1 MKILYGVPGEGM
13 GHATRSRVILDHLT
27 KHHDVKIV
35 VSGRAHAYLKKFFP
49 DVEEIRGLHLAYEGN
64 TLDRSRTVFEFFK
77 DAPDDMADNVE
88 TYFKIARSFK
98 PDAVIADFESFAWL
112 YGRRH
117 RIPVLSIDNMQ
128 IINRCE
134 HGDVIPKHLLGSYRM
149 TKMVIKAKLP
159 GCYHYLITTFFFPKV
174 RKPRT
179 SLYPPILRQEILDAK
194 ARAERQEHFLVY
206 QTSPSNTE
214 LLDVL
219 ARMAP
224 AKFRVYGYRRNEDRG
239 NVTLK
244 DFSEAG
250 FVTDLATCRA
260 VIAGGGF
267 SLMGEAVYLGKPML
281 SVPLEKQ
288 FEQQLNALYLG
299 RLGYGEYHLAADE
312 EAIRGFLARSDSYA
326 QNLTAHHQDGNK
338 EILAAVDRLLG
349 EIAPMHKKSRSA
361 GGRG

>member
-13 GHATRSRVILDHLT
+13 GHATRSRVILDHLMRR
-27 KHHDVKIV
+27 HDVKIV
-35 VSGRAHAYLKKFFP
+35 VSGRAHAYLKRFFP
-49 DVEEIRGLHLAYEGN
+49 DVEEIRGLHLAYQGN
-64 TLDRSRTVFEFFK
+64 ALDRSRTVFEFFK
-77 DAPDDMADNVE
+77 DAPDDLVDNVE

-112 YGRRH
+112 YGRRF

-134 HGDVIPKHLLGSYRM
+134 HGDVIPKPLLGSYRM

-159 GCYHYLITTFFFPKV
+159 GCYHYLITTFFFPRV

-179 SLYPPILRQEILDAK
+179 SLYPPILRPEILDA
-194 ARAERQEHFLVY
+194 RAGASRAKHFLVY
-206 QTSPSNTE
+206 QTSPSNAE

-219 ARMAP
+219 ARLAP
-224 AKFRVYGYRRNEDRG
+224 AEFRVYGYRRDEDRG
-239 NVTLK
+239 NVQLK

-250 FVTDLATCRA
+250 FVSDLASCRA
-260 VIAGGGF
+260 VIAGGGY
-267 SLMGEAVYLGKPML
+267 SLMGEAVYLGKPVL

-299 RLGYGEYHLAADE
+299 RLGYGEYHVTADE
-312 EAIRGFLARSDSYA
+312 EAIHGFLARSDQYA
-326 QNLTAHHQDGNK
+326 SNLKAHHQEGNA
-338 EILAAVDRLLG
+338 EILAAIDRLLG
-349 EIAPMHKKSRSA
+349 EIAASRKKSRSVA
-361 GGRG
+361 R

>member
-13 GHATRSRVILDHLT
+13 GHATRSRVILDHLV
-27 KHHDVKIV
+27 KRHDVKIV
-35 VSGRAHAYLKKFFP
+35 VSGRAHAYLKKHFP

-64 TLDRSRTVFEFFK
+64 SLDRSRTVFEFFK

-88 TYFKIARSFK
+88 TYFKIAGSFK

-112 YGRRH
+112 FGRRH

-134 HGDVIPKHLLGSYRM
+134 HGDVIPKAMLNSYRM

-159 GCYHYLITTFFFPKV
+159 GCFHYLITTFFFPRV

-194 ARAERQEHFLVY
+194 AHAKREKHFLVY

-219 ARMAP
+219 GRMP
-224 AKFRVYGYRRNEDRG
+224 GEFRVYGYRRNEDRG
-239 NVTLK
+239 NVQLK

-250 FVTDLATCRA
+250 FVKDLATCRA

-267 SLMGEAVYLGKPML
+267 SLMGEAVYLGKPMF
-281 SVPLEKQ
+281 SVPLDKQ
-288 FEQQLNALYLG
+288 FEQQLNALYLA

-312 EAIRGFLARSDSYA
+312 EAIRGFLARADSYA
-326 QNLTAHHQDGNK
+326 GNLKAHHQVGNT
-338 EILAAVDRLLG
+338 EILAAVDRLLA
-349 EIAPMHKKSRSA
+349 EIQSARKKSRVA
-361 GGRG
+361 TR